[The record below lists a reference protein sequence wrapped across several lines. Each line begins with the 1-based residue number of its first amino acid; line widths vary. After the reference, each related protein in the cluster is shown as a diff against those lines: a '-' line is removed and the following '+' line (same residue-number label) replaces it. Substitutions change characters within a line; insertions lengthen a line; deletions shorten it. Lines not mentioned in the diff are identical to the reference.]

1 MQFPGANGQSTS
13 QTDVID
19 THCHLTD
26 AAFTEDVEE
35 VVKRAQAGGIT
46 GAILVTE
53 SCGDFK
59 RALELHSRFPKWI
72 NLCMGVHPVQED
84 EEGRCVKL
92 EHWLQAQDLILA
104 NREKLVGIGEVGL
117 DFTPRYCSR
126 PDSHETQRAVLLEQ
140 ARLAKQLDLP
150 LNVHSRSAGKP
161 VIELLKGEGVT
172 RVQMHA
178 FNGRLSA
185 AMEGVSAGFYFSVPP
200 CVLHSEQKQKLVK
213 ELPLDRLLT
222 ETDSPVLGVDKTV
235 RNEPAECNVVCSYIA
250 KVKNMEVDVVKQIL
264 AENARK
270 LYPNLVTTPSPS

>member
-1 MQFPGANGQSTS
+1 MQFPGADGQSTS
-13 QTDVID
+13 QIDVID

-26 AAFTEDVEE
+26 AAFTEDIEE
-35 VVKRAQAGGIT
+35 VVKRAQASGIT

-140 ARLAKQLDLP
+140 ARLAKQLGLP
-150 LNVHSRSAGKP
+150 LKTTYERYFGTLPGHYVSCLAVFLGYAPLVSSASSHGRFSCIARSAFLVDGL
-161 VIELLKGEGVT
+161 VS
-172 RVQMHA
+172 
-178 FNGRLSA
+178 LSA
-185 AMEGVSAGFYFSVPP
+185 DWKVGSKLAPRAVVALA
-200 CVLHSEQKQKLVK
+200 VLMLSREHS
-213 ELPLDRLLT
+213 
-222 ETDSPVLGVDKTV
+222 
-235 RNEPAECNVVCSYIA
+235 Y
-250 KVKNMEVDVVKQIL
+250 
-264 AENARK
+264 
-270 LYPNLVTTPSPS
+270 